1 VEILTAGGIDAACF
15 SNACS
20 WHVILTVF
28 MGGLP
33 CGKAEDWR
41 RQANNQGEKEKKR
54 KGACNRANDVK
65 PQNRMKP
72 PLPTIPALTP
82 SALAD
87 ALAALAKRDG
97 IALSLRSHYGQPAE
111 WHMVEVSPCGRLV
124 RSAGGLDYQAA
135 LDALRAAKFV
145 EVPK

>member
-1 VEILTAGGIDAACF
+1 
-15 SNACS
+15 
-20 WHVILTVF
+20 
-28 MGGLP
+28 
-33 CGKAEDWR
+33 
-41 RQANNQGEKEKKR
+41 
-54 KGACNRANDVK
+54 
-65 PQNRMKP
+65 MKP

-82 SALAD
+82 SALAE

-97 IALSLRSHYGQPAE
+97 IALSLRSHYGQLAE

-135 LDALRAAKFV
+135 LDVLRAAKFV